1 MPPELSRSRE
11 LPSVC
16 PMDCPDTCSLLVT
29 VENDQVVK
37 VRGSHANPL
46 TNGVICNKISR
57 GYPEFVHGPNRLTT
71 PLKRTGKKGE
81 GKFEA
86 ISWDEALD
94 TVVEKFKTVINDH
107 GPQAILPFNYA
118 GPHGKISGSSMDA
131 RLFNKMGATRL
142 DRGPLCGGVRGLA
155 YASLY
160 GAMPGTPLE
169 HARQAKLVVVWGNNV
184 TVSNLHFA
192 AIIKDARKNGAK
204 LIVIDP
210 KRIKIAEQA
219 DLHLA
224 ITPGTDVVLAMAV
237 AAEIERL
244 GGIDRNFVDGWVHGF
259 EDYMDRARTVSIDH
273 AAETC
278 GLDADDIRTLARLYS
293 DISPAIMSVANG
305 MERSRCGGASIRA
318 IGVLPA
324 LAGKFGVP
332 GGGLIMKA
340 GNAFPATG
348 DRLQGN
354 HMIDQGTR
362 VLNII
367 DVARHILADD
377 LDPPLKALFI
387 YNHNPV
393 AVHPDQ
399 NRMKRA
405 LARDD
410 VFIVGCDVAMTDSMA
425 YADIILPASS
435 HFEFNDVYGAY
446 GQQYLQRAAPVIPT
460 VGDSLPNTEIFRR
473 LAARFGYDD
482 PVFQA
487 DDQQL
492 MNDALDG
499 EDPRLNNIRPSQLP
513 LDRVLYM
520 GAKGTD
526 GDDTQPF
533 INVFPDTPTGKVEI
547 LSDDL
552 ERRYGEGLPEFK
564 PLASTFP
571 LFLIS
576 PSSDKRINAT
586 FGGLAMN
593 DAIEPLEMH
602 PDDAS
607 ARGLDDGKTV
617 RVWNDLGEVHLKLV
631 ITDAVPPG
639 TLYSPKGAWIKT
651 SATGQT
657 VSALVPGTKAD
668 ILDGA
673 CYNDTRVEVG
683 AVDS

>member
-1 MPPELSRSRE
+1 MPQE

-29 VENDQVVK
+29 VENDQITK
-37 VRGSHANPL
+37 VRGSFANPL
-46 TNGVICNKISR
+46 TNGVICNKVAR

-71 PLKRTGKKGE
+71 PLKRIGAKGE
-81 GKFEA
+81 GKLEA
-86 ISWDEALD
+86 ITWDEALD
-94 TVVEKFKTVINDH
+94 TVVEKFRAVIDEY
-107 GPQAILPFNYA
+107 GAEAILPFNYA

-155 YASLY
+155 YSSLY

-169 HARQAKLVVVWGNNV
+169 HARHAKLIVVWGNNV

-192 AIIKDARKNGAK
+192 GIIKDARKNGAK
-204 LIVIDP
+204 LVVIDP
-210 KRIKIAEQA
+210 KRIKVAEQA

-259 EDYMDRARTVSIDH
+259 DAYMERARTVSIEH
-273 AAETC
+273 AAEVC
-278 GLDADDIRTLARLYS
+278 GLAAEDIRTFAKLYS
-293 DISPAIMSVANG
+293 ETSPAIMSVANG
-305 MERSRCGGASIRA
+305 MERSRSAGASIRA
-318 IGVLPA
+318 AAVLPA

-348 DRLQGN
+348 DRLQR
-354 HMIDQGTR
+354 HDFIDPNTR

-367 DVARHILADD
+367 DVAKHVLDD
-377 LDPPLKALFI
+377 NLDPPLKALFI

-399 NRMKRA
+399 NRMIRA
-405 LARDD
+405 LSRDD
-410 VFIVGCDVAMTDSMA
+410 LFVVGCDVAMTDSMD
-425 YADIILPASS
+425 YADIILPAAT
-435 HFEFNDVYGAY
+435 HFEFDDVYGAY
-446 GQQYLQRAAPVIPT
+446 GQQYLQRAQPVIPT

-473 LAARFGYDD
+473 LAAKFGYDD
-482 PVFQA
+482 PAFQA

-492 MNDALDG
+492 MDDALDG
-499 EDPRLNNIRPSQLP
+499 TDPRLEGLRPSQLP
-513 LDRVLYM
+513 VDRALYM

-526 GDDTQPF
+526 GDDTNPF

-564 PLASTFP
+564 ALQSDFP

-586 FGGLAMN
+586 FGGLAMS
-593 DAIEPLEMH
+593 DGPEELEMH
-602 PDDAS
+602 PDDAV
-607 ARGLDDGKTV
+607 ARGLENGITV
-617 RVWNDLGEVHLKLV
+617 RAWNNLGEVHLKLV
-631 ITDAVPPG
+631 VTDAVPEG
-639 TLYSPKGAWIKT
+639 TLYSPKGAWIRT
-651 SATGQT
+651 SDTGQT
-657 VSALVPGTKAD
+657 VSALIPGTKAD
-668 ILDGA
+668 ICEGA

-683 AVDS
+683 AVVN

>member
-1 MPPELSRSRE
+1 MPQD

-29 VENDQVVK
+29 VENDRITK

-46 TNGVICNKISR
+46 TDGVICNKVAR

-71 PLKRTGKKGE
+71 PLKRIGVKGE
-81 GKFEA
+81 GTFEA
-86 ISWDEALD
+86 ISWDQALD
-94 TVVEKFKTVINDH
+94 TVVEKFSTVIDQY
-107 GPQAILPFNYA
+107 GAEAILPFNYA

-142 DRGPLCGGVRGLA
+142 ERGPLCGGVRGLA
-155 YASLY
+155 YSSLY

-169 HARQAKLVVVWGNNV
+169 HARQSKLIVVWGNNV

-204 LIVIDP
+204 LVVIDP
-210 KRIKIAEQA
+210 KRIKVAEQA

-224 ITPGTDVVLAMAV
+224 VTPGTDVVLAMAV

-259 EDYMDRARTVSIDH
+259 DAYMERARTVSIDH
-273 AAETC
+273 AAEVC
-278 GLDADDIRTLARLYS
+278 GLAADDIRAFAKLYS
-293 DISPAIMSVANG
+293 ETSPAIMSVANG
-305 MERSRCGGASIRA
+305 MERSRSAGASIRA
-318 IGVLPA
+318 AAVLPA

-340 GNAFPATG
+340 GNAFPATT
-348 DRLQGN
+348 DRLQRN
-354 HMIDQGTR
+354 DFIAPETR
-362 VLNII
+362 VMNII
-367 DVARHILADD
+367 DVAKHILDD
-377 LDPPLKALFI
+377 SLDPPLKALFI

-399 NRMKRA
+399 NRMIRA
-405 LARDD
+405 LGRDD
-410 VFIVGCDVAMTDSMA
+410 LFIVGCDVAMTDSME
-425 YADIILPASS
+425 YADIILPAAT
-435 HFEFNDVYGAY
+435 HFEFDDVYGAY
-446 GQQYLQRAAPVIPT
+446 GQQYLQRAQPVIPT

-482 PVFQA
+482 PAFQA
-487 DDQQL
+487 DDAQL
-492 MNDALDG
+492 MDDALDG
-499 EDPRLNNIRPSQLP
+499 EDPRLEGLRPSELP
-513 LDRVLYM
+513 VDRALYM

-533 INVFPDTPTGKVEI
+533 ITVFPDTPTGKIEI

-564 PLASTFP
+564 PLHSDFP
-571 LFLIS
+571 LFLVS

-586 FGGLAMN
+586 FGGLAMS
-593 DAIEPLEMH
+593 DGLEELEMH
-602 PDDAS
+602 PNDAA
-607 ARGLDDGKTV
+607 ARGLSDGMTV
-617 RVWNDLGEVHLKLV
+617 RAWNDLGEVHLKLLV
-631 ITDAVPPG
+631 TDAVPEG

-651 SATGQT
+651 SDTGQT
-657 VSALVPGTKAD
+657 VSALIPATKAD
-668 ILDGA
+668 ICEGA

-683 AVDS
+683 TMVN